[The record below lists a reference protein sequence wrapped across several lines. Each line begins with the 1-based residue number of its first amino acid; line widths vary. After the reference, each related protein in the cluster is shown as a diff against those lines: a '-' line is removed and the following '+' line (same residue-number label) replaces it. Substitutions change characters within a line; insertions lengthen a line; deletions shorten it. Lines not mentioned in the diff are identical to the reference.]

1 MIGKD
6 ILRIVLYGVGLGS
19 LSAVVFLAGPLIAFG
34 DVRPLENPIVRDIV
48 ILLLVSGAA
57 SLTGFKV
64 WRRSKG
70 AAIVAE
76 GVAGGEESE
85 GDATVL
91 GERMKDA
98 LATLK
103 ATGKGRATFLYDLP
117 WYLLIGP
124 PGSGKTTALV
134 NSGLKFPLAGGGRPA
149 AVAGIGGTRY
159 CDWWFTE
166 DAVLI
171 DTAGRYTTQDS
182 DAKADQKSWFAFLD
196 TLKKG
201 RPRQPING
209 VLVAISVEDLLTLGS
224 AELAAHAAA
233 IRARLLELHQRLKV
247 DFPVYTLFTKTDLV
261 LGFAEFFQNLGQAG
275 RAQVFGATFQTS
287 DKRSNLVSQVPEEFD
302 ALVGSLSEEMLDRLQ
317 DEPAPVTRV
326 QLYGFPTQLTA
337 LKRPLYDFLNQIF
350 EPTRYHANATLRG
363 FYFTSGT
370 QQGTPIDQLIGAL
383 EKSFGTVELA
393 PSAYSGEGKSYFLTD
408 LITKVIIGEAAWVS
422 TDRSAVRRA
431 AILKACAYAGILL
444 VACGLG
450 GLWWISY
457 GRNAVLIADTR
468 AAVADYTQADKGRSQ
483 ETSIGDHDLSSVL
496 PLLARLRALPDGYA
510 ERREGVP
517 LAETFGLSQHDRLQS
532 SAVTSYHVALER
544 MFRPRLIVRLE
555 EILDAKSSDP
565 DVIYSALKVYKMLG
579 GLHKTDPAFVLDWM
593 RQDWADNL
601 YIGEGNEPGRR
612 ALEEHLGAM
621 MDLDEGEPPLFSLSR
636 PLLDRTEA
644 SLAQLS
650 IAQRA
655 YELLKS
661 KASAR
666 QSDWLLSREGGLQAG
681 TIFDPAGPEGL
692 SSIRVPYFY
701 TYDGFHRA
709 FLARLDQIAGQIEQ
723 ERWVLGDSAR
733 QSSFAEQYATLPHDL
748 LALYTRDF
756 IAAWHEM
763 LRKIK
768 LKPFATDKTYVALT
782 AAASPTSPL
791 KQLFESIRDQ
801 TAVTRPPKAAP
812 GEAADPKPV
821 GGAVLQDGAPGAQI
835 EDAFKGYGDLL
846 AGDPGSRPID
856 QILKTLGSIAGDLK
870 REASTPSDR
879 AQLNADLQLQIS
891 DLRNLAPSIPAPFS
905 DMMQGAAA
913 EFDTAEVRTTLG
925 LLSQQLGEVSQ
936 ACKAVTDRAY
946 PFVRGGDHDVGL
958 ADFGRVFAPG
968 GDLDQFFSRN
978 LAKFAQTGRE
988 WTWKTG
994 DPVGRALSPGTLKS
1008 FQTAAQIRDAFFAG
1022 GGAQPSFMVTVTPPA
1037 ITDPNVSAKVSFY
1050 GSVITAQPG
1059 NSAPVSASWPGPGA
1073 FELKITLTT
1082 GGAIPATPLPAPA
1095 KPAAGDDAA
1104 TPAAAAPAT
1113 PAPPDVSTLVS
1124 KTGVWS
1130 LFHLIDEAGKGGNSV
1145 SFYSAGSTYK
1155 FQFTTA
1161 SAANPL
1167 NLNLVRQFQ
1176 CPARI

>member
-1 MIGKD
+1 MIGKEV
-6 ILRIVLYGVGLGS
+6 LRIVLYGIGLGS
-19 LSAVVFLAGPLIAFG
+19 LSAVVYLAGPLIAFG
-34 DVRPLENPIVRDIV
+34 DVRPLENPIVRDIL
-48 ILLLVSGAA
+48 ILLLISGAA
-57 SLTGFKV
+57 SFTGFKL
-64 WRRSKG
+64 WRRRKG
-70 AAIVAE
+70 SAIVAE
-76 GVAGGEESE
+76 GVAAGEQDDS
-85 GDATVL
+85 DAAVL

-103 ATGKGRATFLYDLP
+103 STRKGRATFLYDLP

-149 AVAGIGGTRY
+149 AVAGVGGTRY

-166 DAVLI
+166 DAVMI

-182 DAKADQKSWFAFLD
+182 DAKADQRSWFAFLD

-201 RPRQPING
+201 RPKQPING

-247 DFPVYTLFTKTDLV
+247 DFPVYALFTKADLV
-261 LGFAEFFQNLGQAG
+261 LGFNEFFQNLSQAG
-275 RAQVFGATFQTS
+275 RSQVFGATFQTA
-287 DKRSNLVSQVPEEFD
+287 DKRSNLVTQVPEDFD

-431 AILKACAYAGILL
+431 AILKACAYAGML
-444 VACGLG
+444 VIACGLG

-457 GRNAVLIADTR
+457 GRNNALIADTR
-468 AAVADYTQADKGRSQ
+468 AAVADYTQTDNGRSQ
-483 ETSIGDHDLSSVL
+483 QASIADHDLPSVL
-496 PLLARLRALPDGYA
+496 PLLARLRDLPDGYA
-510 ERREGVP
+510 QRQEGVP
-517 LAETFGLSQHDRLQS
+517 LPETFGLSQRDRLQS
-532 SAVTSYHVALER
+532 SAITSYHVGLER

-555 EILDAKSSDP
+555 EVLDAKGSDP
-565 DVIYSALKVYKMLG
+565 DVVYSALKVYKMLG
-579 GLHKTDPAFVLDWM
+579 GLHKTDPAFVLNWM

-601 YIGEGNEPGRR
+601 YMGEGNEPGRK
-612 ALEEHLGAM
+612 ALEDHLQAM
-621 MDLDEGEPPLFSLSR
+621 MDLDGGEKPLFSLSR
-636 PLLDRTEA
+636 TLLDGTEA
-644 SLAQLS
+644 SLSQLS

-661 KASAR
+661 QASAR
-666 QSDWLLSREGGLQAG
+666 QSDWLLSREVGQAG
-681 TIFDPAGPEGL
+681 SIFDPAGPEGL
-692 SSIRVPYFY
+692 PSIRVPYFY

-709 FLARLDQIAGQIEQ
+709 FLARVDQIAGQIEQ
-723 ERWVLGDSAR
+723 ERWVLGESAK
-733 QSSFAEQYATLPHDL
+733 QSSFAEQYSTLPRDL

-756 IAAWHEM
+756 IAAWQQL

-768 LKPFATDKTYVALT
+768 LKPFATDKTYVAL
-782 AAASPTSPL
+782 AVAASPTSPL

-801 TAVTRPPKAAP
+801 TAVTRPPKVAP
-812 GEAADPKPV
+812 GAAAEPSPA
-821 GGAVLQDGAPGAQI
+821 GSASLQAGAPGGLI
-835 EDAFKGYGDLL
+835 EEAFKGYSDLL
-846 AGDPGSRPID
+846 AGDPGFRPID
-856 QILKTLGSIAGDLK
+856 QILKTLGNIAGDLK
-870 REASTPSDR
+870 RQASNPSDR

-891 DLRNLAPSIPAPFS
+891 DLRNLAPSIPARFA

-913 EFDTAEVRTTLG
+913 EFDNAEVRTTLG
-925 LLSQQLGEVSQ
+925 LLSQQLADVTQ
-936 ACKAVTDRAY
+936 ACRAVTERAY
-946 PFVRGGDHDVGL
+946 PFVRAADHEAGL
-958 ADFGRVFAPG
+958 ADFGRLFGPG
-968 GDLDQFFSRN
+968 GDLDQFFTRN

-994 DPVGRALSPGTLKS
+994 DPVGRALSPETLKS
-1008 FQTAAQIRDAFFAG
+1008 FQLAAQIRAAFFAG
-1022 GGAQPSFMVTVTPPA
+1022 GSTQPSFMVTVTLPA
-1037 ITDPNVSAKVSFY
+1037 ITDPTVSAKVDFY
-1050 GSVITAQPG
+1050 GSAITAQPG
-1059 NSAPVSASWPGPGA
+1059 NSAPVSAPWPGAGA
-1073 FELKITLTT
+1073 YQLKITLTT
-1082 GGAIPATPLPAPA
+1082 GAAIPATTLPAPA
-1095 KPAAGDDAA
+1095 KPASGEAEASPPAA
-1104 TPAAAAPAT
+1104 PTPAA
-1113 PAPPDVSTLVS
+1113 PDVSTLVS
-1124 KTGVWS
+1124 MTGVWS
-1130 LFHLIDEAGKGGNSV
+1130 LFHLIDEAGKGGSTV

-1155 FQFTTA
+1155 FQFATA

-1167 NLNLVRQFQ
+1167 NLNMVRQFQ
-1176 CPARI
+1176 CPTRI